1 MKFLKPGISA
11 ILIFSALSCGTMRN
25 EVDFFDNPRI
35 AGQANVTTLNVPM
48 FLVKPFIKRHLKN
61 EGESEEVI
69 ELVRKI
75 SKVRVMTIENPSQ
88 EINTDFN
95 YFLQNN
101 SYEDWFSVNSD
112 GEKIHLHARK
122 KGDDIRKLVFSVKS
136 DDQLVFIDVSGLFT
150 AEDLSKLVSNLSE
163 KQNKK

>member
-1 MKFLKPGISA
+1 MLVMS
-11 ILIFSALSCGTMRN
+11 LLSCSAMRN
-25 EVDFFDNPRI
+25 DVDFFDNPRFTS
-35 AGQANVTTLNVPM
+35 QANVTTLNVPM

-69 ELVRKI
+69 ELIRKI
-75 SKVRVMTIENPSQ
+75 SRVRVMTIENPSQ
-88 EINTDFN
+88 EINSDFN
-95 YFLQNN
+95 SFLQNN
-101 SYEDWFSVNSD
+101 RYEDWFSVNSD

-136 DDQLVFIDVSGLFT
+136 DDQLVFIDISGLFT

-163 KQNKK
+163 KNTKK